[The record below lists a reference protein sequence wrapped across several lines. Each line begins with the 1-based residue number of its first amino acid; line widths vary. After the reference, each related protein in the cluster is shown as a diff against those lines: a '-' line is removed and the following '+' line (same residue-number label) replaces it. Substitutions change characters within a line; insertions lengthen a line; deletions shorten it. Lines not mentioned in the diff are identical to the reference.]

1 VRRAPA
7 RGWSPEESA
16 SFEAALS
23 LHGRDWKA
31 VAAHVRTRDARAVAS
46 HAQKWFVRLA
56 MKGERVPTKVA
67 EQGGEGYTLS
77 GKPLDATSATARAY
91 GLKVGV
97 IRRYLAE
104 GREMPGMLLPLPE
117 AEEGEEGETEKAL
130 AAAAAAAAAGK
141 EVEKKKEAEEKLR
154 AASASEAKTNDEND
168 SGDEG
173 AALADKRGGA
183 TTAATAGGE
192 TTATA
197 TTAAASAAPAA
208 AASGEAPT
216 PSALHI
222 VSPAAPAA
230 PAAVPAPAAPAVAA
244 KEKEEEKEAK
254 QEAAAK
260 EEQVEEEEKPSLP
273 PPPPSEAPFFVPPP
287 PSPPRQRTEYALSR
301 PRRAA
306 PQRSAAAAA
315 ALRLGATSES
325 LELLACR
332 EFSEFLEPGC
342 GLPLAQPYALRVSR
356 EALAV
361 MDLHAHL
368 HHEEIIGLLGGKWE
382 RSKATVTVTRA
393 FPCAR
398 ASGTGSR
405 TSVELDAAAEVTARA
420 AMADAGLVPVGWYH
434 SHPIFAPT
442 PSRKD
447 AENQRNYQALFRI
460 SQEEE
465 EEEEEE
471 REEEEGNGGEKNDGG
486 GGDGGCCGGGKAPPR
501 LSKSS
506 TNSSSSNNNVE
517 PFVGAIVGP
526 YDQALPSPAAVTS
539 WFCVAAAS
547 AASATGGVGAGSVGG
562 GSAAELAPFSLR
574 CKVGERAAVTTS
586 SDPSDA
592 PSSDSS
598 HHLRET
604 LLQVARASKLETDA
618 VDLSQRW
625 RSFSFVSGGA
635 PLGEALTKG
644 AKARLSLARHLADG
658 AASERLLDEVCAELG
673 VVVGGGGGEEKKKK
687 EEEVE

>member
-1 VRRAPA
+1 MRRAPA

-31 VAAHVRTRDARAVAS
+31 VAAHVRTRDARAVAN

-306 PQRSAAAAA
+306 PQRSAAAA